1 VPEIAKSRQLT
12 VTHASETE
20 LGLTGNLHQSAFHA
34 SRDGIVFLDSAG
46 AFLEVNATFA
56 RILAVPRETLIGR
69 RLLEFVPSDN
79 LSDAAA
85 ALTRLQVDPSAALE
99 FPLFASDGR
108 LIEFEWTSAASF
120 PQILI
125 CRELSDRRKLEAQLH
140 KVESRYR
147 ALAEASCQIV
157 WTADRAG
164 RRDDLSRSWWMEF
177 TGQSLA
183 ASDGWGWVD
192 AVHPSDR
199 QRARQHWKDAI
210 ESRSFFKTEYRV
222 RSRHGSYRH
231 FSFCGVPIANSDG
244 SFREWVGTITDVTA
258 QRIAEG
264 RAAASSA
271 KLRAYFETASQGIV
285 RVDES
290 GRIEELNQ
298 KFLDL
303 CGYTRE
309 ELMGC
314 ELTILVPEEH
324 RKTYARH
331 IASFFRA
338 PRMRPMGTGL
348 ELMARH
354 KDGHDFPVEIGL
366 SFVESPEGVRALAFV
381 SDITER
387 KRSEA
392 ALLENQKLESLGVLA
407 GGIAHDFNNLLVGI
421 MGNASLL
428 QVSPQIEMQREIAT
442 EILKASHR
450 AADLTRQLLAYA
462 GKARFDMRPV
472 DLSALVKEISTLV
485 HASIPKTVYLRL
497 DLDDNAHLIHADAG
511 QIQQVIM
518 NLVINGAEAIP
529 ANTPG
534 VVVVTTAEIEI
545 DEATARQNFGEG
557 QLEPGKY
564 ISLEIQDTGDGMDEA
579 TRLRIFD
586 PFFTTKFMGRGL
598 GLSAVL
604 GIVRAH
610 QGALRVESRP
620 GEGSSFH
627 VVFPALSASP
637 ADLLHED
644 EEVDLHGE
652 GLVLVV
658 DDEPTIRR
666 TAKMALERFGYQV
679 LVARDGAI
687 AVELFEDRAQ
697 EISLVIMD
705 LTMPEMGGEEAL
717 RRLQIIRPDV
727 RVIISSGYHETDV
740 IQNFTGQKL
749 AGFIQKPYTILT
761 LAQKVKAALT

>member
-1 VPEIAKSRQLT
+1 
-12 VTHASETE
+12 
-20 LGLTGNLHQSAFHA
+20 
-34 SRDGIVFLDSAG
+34 
-46 AFLEVNATFA
+46 
-56 RILAVPRETLIGR
+56 
-69 RLLEFVPSDN
+69 
-79 LSDAAA
+79 
-85 ALTRLQVDPSAALE
+85 
-99 FPLFASDGR
+99 
-108 LIEFEWTSAASF
+108 
-120 PQILI
+120 
-125 CRELSDRRKLEAQLH
+125 
-140 KVESRYR
+140 
-147 ALAEASCQIV
+147 
-157 WTADRAG
+157 
-164 RRDDLSRSWWMEF
+164 
-177 TGQSLA
+177 
-183 ASDGWGWVD
+183 
-192 AVHPSDR
+192 
-199 QRARQHWKDAI
+199 
-210 ESRSFFKTEYRV
+210 
-222 RSRHGSYRH
+222 
-231 FSFCGVPIANSDG
+231 
-244 SFREWVGTITDVTA
+244 
-258 QRIAEG
+258 
-264 RAAASSA
+264 
-271 KLRAYFETASQGIV
+271 
-285 RVDES
+285 
-290 GRIEELNQ
+290 
-298 KFLDL
+298 
-303 CGYTRE
+303 
-309 ELMGC
+309 
-314 ELTILVPEEH
+314 
-324 RKTYARH
+324 
-331 IASFFRA
+331 
-338 PRMRPMGTGL
+338 
-348 ELMARH
+348 
-354 KDGHDFPVEIGL
+354 
-366 SFVESPEGVRALAFV
+366 
-381 SDITER
+381 
-387 KRSEA
+387 
-392 ALLENQKLESLGVLA
+392 
-407 GGIAHDFNNLLVGI
+407 
-421 MGNASLL
+421 
-428 QVSPQIEMQREIAT
+428 
-442 EILKASHR
+442 
-450 AADLTRQLLAYA
+450 
-462 GKARFDMRPV
+462 MRPV